1 MMINAPLPRDSASGP
16 PEKIL
21 SSIPTEKDHAGDAL
35 DTEVPPSPSQVS
47 ARFLDRLLQHRAV
60 EVFRFRE
67 FRLLWLG
74 HSLASMAFWMDQVSR
89 GWLIYELTDS
99 ALQLGMVRGV
109 QAIPMLFLSPVAGS
123 AADRFSRKKQ
133 ILIAQI
139 VDGLMF
145 ATLTLLILTGTIRP
159 WHVYI
164 SAFVMAIDQTFLQPA
179 RAAIIADAVP
189 HSHLTNAIGLNS
201 IIFNVARSTGP
212 ALAGMLI
219 AKLGTVGSYSTQAF
233 FLFLATLWTARLRA
247 RTSEAA
253 SIHKAGGH
261 GLSFGRSVI
270 EGWKFS
276 WRNETV
282 RTSLLVVML
291 ASLFI
296 VPFTTLL
303 PIFARDILGVGASG
317 QGLLLTGMGIGAL
330 GSAVIIASFGDRL
343 PRGKFMLG
351 GAALYGFSV
360 VGFAASPWF
369 QVSMLLMIVIGL
381 ANVCCH
387 ALVQTVLQTYS
398 PPEFRGRTMSMFQLS
413 NVVMTAGSIA
423 IGALATFAGTQW
435 AVALMGG
442 AGALAILATHLSL
455 PSAWRIR

>member
-1 MMINAPLPRDSASGP
+1 
-16 PEKIL
+16 
-21 SSIPTEKDHAGDAL
+21 L
-35 DTEVPPSPSQVS
+35 DWLY
-47 ARFLDRLLQHRAV
+47 RHRAV
-60 EVFRFRE
+60 EVLRYRE

-74 HSLASMAFWMDQVSR
+74 HSFASMAFWMDQVSR

-99 ALQLGMVRGV
+99 ALQLGMIRGV
-109 QAIPMLFLSPVAGS
+109 QAIPTLLLSPVAGS

-145 ATLTLLILTGTIRP
+145 AALTMLIFTGAIRP
-159 WHVYI
+159 WHVYV
-164 SAFVMAIDQTFLQPA
+164 SAFVMAIDQTFLQPS

-189 HSHLTNAIGLNS
+189 RSHLTNAIGLNS

-212 ALAGMLI
+212 ALAGVLI
-219 AKLGTVGSYSTQAF
+219 AKLGSFGSYATQAL
-233 FLFLATLWTARLRA
+233 FLFLATFWTMRLSA
-247 RTSEAA
+247 RTGQSPAA
-253 SIHKAGGH
+253 EDRAGH
-261 GLSFGRSVI
+261 GVSFARSVV
-270 EGWKFS
+270 EGWRFS

-282 RTSLLVVML
+282 RTGLLVVML

-330 GSAVIIASFGDRL
+330 GSAVMIAAIGERL
-343 PRGKFMLG
+343 PRGMFMLG
-351 GAALYGFSV
+351 GAALYGFGV
-360 VGFAASPWF
+360 VAFAASPWF
-369 QVSMLLMIVIGL
+369 HISMGLMIVIGL

-413 NVVMTAGSIA
+413 NVVMTVGSMV
-423 IGALATFAGTQW
+423 IGALATAVGTQW
-435 AVALMGG
+435 AVILMGG
-442 AGALAILATHLSL
+442 AGALAMLAIHLTL
-455 PSAWRIR
+455 PRAWQIR

>member
-1 MMINAPLPRDSASGP
+1 
-16 PEKIL
+16 
-21 SSIPTEKDHAGDAL
+21 
-35 DTEVPPSPSQVS
+35 
-47 ARFLDRLLQHRAV
+47 
-60 EVFRFRE
+60 
-67 FRLLWLG
+67 
-74 HSLASMAFWMDQVSR
+74 MAFWMDQVSR

-99 ALQLGMVRGV
+99 ALQLGMIRGV
-109 QAIPMLFLSPVAGS
+109 QAIPTLLLSPVAGS

-145 ATLTLLILTGTIRP
+145 TALTALIFTGAIRP
-159 WHVYI
+159 WHVYV
-164 SAFVMAIDQTFLQPA
+164 SAFVMAIDQTFLQPS

-212 ALAGMLI
+212 ALAGLLI
-219 AKLGTVGSYSTQAF
+219 AKLGSFGSYATQAL
-233 FLFLATLWTARLRA
+233 FLFLATFWTMQLSA
-247 RTSEAA
+247 RTGESVAA
-253 SIHKAGGH
+253 RDRAGH
-261 GLSFGRSVI
+261 GATFARSVV

-276 WRNETV
+276 WRNEAV
-282 RTSLLVVML
+282 RTGLLIVML

-330 GSAVIIASFGDRL
+330 GSAVIIASIGERL
-343 PRGKFMLG
+343 PRGMFMLG
-351 GAALYGFSV
+351 GAALYGVGV
-360 VGFAASPWF
+360 VAFAASPWF
-369 QVSMLLMIVIGL
+369 YVSMSLMIVIGL

-398 PPEFRGRTMSMFQLS
+398 PSEFRGRTMSMFQLS
-413 NVVMTAGSIA
+413 NVVMTLGSMA
-423 IGALATFAGTQW
+423 IGALATGVGTQW
-435 AVALMGG
+435 AVILMGCSG
-442 AGALAILATHLSL
+442 AVAMLILHVTL
-455 PSAWRIR
+455 PRAWQIH